1 MTLQRLRRA
10 GEEAPYRVMV
20 AVRDERDVGG
30 ILPCACSLVRAR
42 RGELIVLTVTRNG
55 ERPPWF
61 KLPPAC
67 EGLEVRVLVRKG
79 RNVAE
84 QVLAA
89 EQEFAPSLLI
99 LGWKGQESRGRYL
112 LGRTLDPVIQGTPCE
127 VMVIRGHCAEKPRR
141 ILIPASGGPNAPRAL
156 EVALAMAPQAEVTL
170 LYVAKRR
177 LGQAEILLGRE
188 RLDAIRRSHPQAERI
203 RPLVVQDDSI
213 ADGILREAARG
224 YDLLVMGAANENAID
239 RFLFGDFPQAM
250 MRRSPIPTI
259 VFRRRLTNLGSLN
272 RRLWM
277 RLFDLVP
284 TLTTQE
290 QAEVYKGIRKGSRSN
305 ADFVV
310 MITLASAIAAFGLLL
325 DSPAVIIGAMLIA
338 PLMTAILGMGL
349 SIVLG
354 DPKFFWRAL
363 NTTMQGAA
371 LAVLTGFLVGL
382 LVPGA
387 SPTHEMLAR
396 SYPTLLDLA
405 VALAAGAAAAYAASR
420 RDVSAALAGVAI
432 AAALDPP
439 LATVGLG
446 VALRDWKVGGG
457 AALLFVT
464 NMVAIVAAGGLMFIW
479 LGFRPAPGDLS
490 RTAVLRRGLW
500 TVTVLLL
507 LVTIPLTVLTRRSLA
522 ESRLNHRLE
531 RILEEEVG
539 TLGGAELVRWE
550 VTGSDEEG
558 TIHLDLT
565 VRTPGTIG
573 YAEARALQEAVA
585 RDLGRPV
592 ALSLEQVPTT
602 RLRAYVPPTP
612 TPTGVPTPAPTA
624 TPTPAPTATP
634 RPSPTPTPRPSPTVT
649 PRPTATPWVMRV
661 QGVGAAGLRVR
672 YAPGGIVVGHLA
684 EGTPVLVLEGPVGAA
699 GRRWYRIR
707 EPQSRLEGWVAADYL
722 AGE

>member
-1 MTLQRLRRA
+1 MTLQRLRRN
-10 GEEAPYRVMV
+10 ESHPYRVMV
-20 AVRDERDVGG
+20 AIRDERDVHGL
-30 ILPCACSLVRAR
+30 LPCACALVRAR
-42 RGELIVLTVTRNG
+42 HGQLLAITVTRDG
-55 ERPPWF
+55 ERPPWL
-61 KLPPAC
+61 KLPQHC
-67 EGLEVRVLVRKG
+67 EGIDIHILVKQG

-89 EQEFAPSLLI
+89 VDELNPTLLI
-99 LGWKGQESRGRYL
+99 LGWRGQESRGRYL
-112 LGRTLDPVIQGTPCE
+112 LGRTLDPVIQRTPCE
-127 VMVIRGHCAEKPRR
+127 VMVIRGQCPASPRR

-156 EVALAMAPQAEVTL
+156 DVALAMAPEAEIIL
-170 LYVAKRR
+170 LYVAKRK
-177 LGQAEILLGRE
+177 LGQAEVLLGRE
-188 RLDAIRRSHPQAERI
+188 RLDAIRRAHPQAERI
-203 RPLVVQDDSI
+203 RPLVIQADAI
-213 ADGILREAARG
+213 AEGILHEATRG

-250 MRRSPIPTI
+250 MRHAPIPTI
-259 VFRRRLTNLGSLN
+259 VFRRRLSNLGSLN

-290 QAEVYKGIRKGSRSN
+290 QAEVYKSIRKGSRSN

-371 LAVLTGFLVGL
+371 LAVLTGFGVGL
-382 LVPGA
+382 LMPGA
-387 SPTHEMLAR
+387 SPTHEMLSR

-446 VALRDWKVGGG
+446 AALRDWKVGGG
-457 AALLFVT
+457 AALLFIT

-500 TVTVLLL
+500 TVTLLLL
-507 LVTIPLTVLTRRSLA
+507 LVSIPLTMLTRRSLTQ
-522 ESRLNHRLE
+522 SRLNRRLE
-531 RILEEEVG
+531 TILTQEVSA
-539 TLGGAELVRWE
+539 LHGAELVRWE
-550 VTGSDEEG
+550 MSGTDDTG
-558 TIHLDLT
+558 TLYLDLT
-565 VRTPGTIG
+565 VRTAGKISYT
-573 YAEARALQEAVA
+573 EARALQEAVA

-602 RLRAYVPPTP
+602 RLRAYIPPTP
-612 TPTGVPTPAPTA
+612 TPTGAPTA
-624 TPTPAPTATP
+624 TPTPSPTSSPLPTP
-634 RPSPTPTPRPSPTVT
+634 RPTTTPIPTSTPSPTPTLTPTPV
-649 PRPTATPWVMRV
+649 VMIV
-661 QGVGAAGLRVR
+661 KGVGSAGLRVR
-672 YAPGGIVVGHLA
+672 YAPGGIVVGHLD
-684 EGTPVLVLEGPVGAA
+684 EGSPVVILEGPLETQ
-699 GRRWYRIR
+699 GRLWYRILEVQR
-707 EPQSRLEGWVAADYL
+707 HLEGWVAADYL
-722 AGE
+722 ATP